1 MTRKTIFYGWII
13 VAVGALS
20 LFFSGPG
27 QTYSISIFI
36 DYYITRF
43 GWSRTAISSFYS
55 IATLISGFSLPFV
68 GRIIDSKGHKV
79 SLIGVSIF
87 FSLTCIWMSMVVAP
101 WMILVGFVF
110 LRMFGQGSLTL
121 IPSVLI
127 PQWFIKKR
135 GKALSLI
142 AVGSILSSAALP
154 PLNRFLIETRGL
166 SFTWLFW
173 AFTLIMIVLPVALFV
188 VKNRPEDIGL
198 LPDGIEY
205 KISGDE
211 IIDLNA
217 LEQSWTLDE
226 AKTTRSFW
234 LMMFCM
240 TVPSMI
246 NTGITFHMISIVAEK
261 GLDPAFGAYVLSLTA
276 LSQTPFNF
284 IAGYLLDKVKVH
296 YVKGF
301 NFLIYAFA
309 IMILITA
316 KTTTALVIYAV
327 VWGLFVGF
335 DSVSS
340 GVLWSNYY
348 GRMHLG
354 KIRGLAMTAMV
365 LGSAFGPLPFGAAY
379 DLFGGYTEV
388 LLIIMILPVLASI
401 ASFMSPPPNYDE
413 IQRKVEN
420 IN

>member
-1 MTRKTIFYGWII
+1 MTRKKLYYGWII

-27 QTYSISIFI
+27 QTYSVSIFI
-36 DYYITRF
+36 DYYIIEF

-68 GRIIDSKGHKV
+68 GRIIDSKGHRV
-79 SLIGVSIF
+79 SLIGISIF
-87 FSLTCIWMSMVVAP
+87 FSLTCIWMSMIAAP

-121 IPSVLI
+121 IPSVLV

-142 AVGSILSSAALP
+142 AVGSILSSASLP
-154 PLNRFLIETRGL
+154 PLNRFLIETKGL
-166 SFTWLFW
+166 TFAWLFW
-173 AFTLIMIVLPVALFV
+173 ASALVLIVLPVALLV

-198 LPDGIEY
+198 LPDGVEY
-205 KISGDE
+205 KTSSDE
-211 IIDLNA
+211 SIDINE
-217 LEQSWTLDE
+217 LEQSWTLEE
-226 AKTTRSFW
+226 AKSTRVFW

-246 NTGITFHMISIVAEK
+246 NTGITFHMISIVSEK
-261 GLDPAFGAYVLSLTA
+261 GLDPAFGAYVLSITA
-276 LSQTPFNF
+276 VSQTPFNF

-301 NFLIYAFA
+301 NFLLYAVS
-309 IMILITA
+309 IIILIFA
-316 KTTTALVIYAV
+316 TTRIALVVYAI
-327 VWGLFVGF
+327 VWGVFVGF

-340 GVLWSNYY
+340 SVLWSNYY

-365 LGSAFGPLPFGAAY
+365 LGSAFGPMPFGAAY
-379 DLFGGYTEV
+379 DLFGGYKEV
-388 LLIIMILPVLASI
+388 LMIILILPLLASI
-401 ASFMSPPPNYDE
+401 ASFMSPPPDYDKLA
-413 IQRKVEN
+413 RKG
-420 IN
+420 